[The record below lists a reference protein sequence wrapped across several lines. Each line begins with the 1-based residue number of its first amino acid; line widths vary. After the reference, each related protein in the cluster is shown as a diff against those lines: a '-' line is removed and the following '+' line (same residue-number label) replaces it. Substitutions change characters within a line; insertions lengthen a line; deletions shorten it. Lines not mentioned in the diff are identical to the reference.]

1 MSDEPQLQR
10 LQKVMAAAGIASR
23 RASEELIVEGRVTVD
38 GEVAELG
45 CKVDAAKS
53 DIRVDGER
61 INADPDLVYVM
72 LNKPRGVVT
81 TADDPE
87 GRPTVLDL
95 VSLPQ
100 RLFSVGRLD
109 MDTEGL
115 LLLTNDGELAHALT
129 HPSFEVPRV
138 YVALVPAPVSKRKLA
153 ELRGGVELEDG
164 IARPVSLRV
173 LEEEG
178 NHALLEVV
186 MAEGRKREVRRMLGA
201 VDLRVERLARV
212 AYGGVELG
220 ELRQGNWRFL
230 TQREIGL
237 LHAATEGDRNL
248 PRKLEKAKRRRT
260 HKEERQKRGGPS
272 GSGGARS
279 GGRGAAGGDGRRK
292 GGR

>member
-23 RASEELIVEGRVTVD
+23 RASEELILEGRVTVD

-164 IARPVSLRV
+164 IARPVSLRL

-178 NHALLEVV
+178 NHALLEIV

-201 VDLRVERLARV
+201 VDLRVER
-212 AYGGVELG
+212 
-220 ELRQGNWRFL
+220 
-230 TQREIGL
+230 
-237 LHAATEGDRNL
+237 
-248 PRKLEKAKRRRT
+248 
-260 HKEERQKRGGPS
+260 
-272 GSGGARS
+272 
-279 GGRGAAGGDGRRK
+279 
-292 GGR
+292 